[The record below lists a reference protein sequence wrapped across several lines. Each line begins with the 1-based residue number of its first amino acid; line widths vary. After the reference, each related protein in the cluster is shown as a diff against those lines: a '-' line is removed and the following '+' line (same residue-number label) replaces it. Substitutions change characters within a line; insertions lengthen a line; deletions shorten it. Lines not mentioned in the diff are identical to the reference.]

1 MGWIVEGY
9 SDGLLQSLKED
20 PCLPQSGI
28 FGKMFVLY
36 LKHILTKL
44 NTDWVDTQF

>member
-1 MGWIVEGY
+1 MGQIVEGY